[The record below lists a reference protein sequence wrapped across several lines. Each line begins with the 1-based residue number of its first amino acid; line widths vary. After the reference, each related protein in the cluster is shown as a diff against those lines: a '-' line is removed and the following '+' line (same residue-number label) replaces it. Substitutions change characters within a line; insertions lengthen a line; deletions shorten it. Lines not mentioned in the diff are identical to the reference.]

1 MKASSGLGARKAKD
15 HIFRG
20 VGVVLTAA
28 LLVPLADIIYTV
40 VVRAAPAL
48 SLTIFTENT
57 TKGGLVNA
65 IEGSLFLVALS
76 AVISVTLGVLA
87 GIYLA
92 EFGGRFADVVRFF
105 ADVLT
110 GVPSIV
116 VGYFGYIVFVLYLG
130 WGFSALAASLAL
142 MIIMLPYITRTCE
155 FALRKVPSDIK
166 EGSFA
171 LGAPKSTTI
180 NRISLRYA
188 APGVITGIL
197 IAVSIS
203 IGETAPL
210 IYTADFSNFPPSGA
224 LVHSSVGYLTYVI
237 WAFINEPF
245 TLAHEQAYVAS
256 LILLAF
262 VFATGLGA
270 RLLVNRWWKS

>member
-1 MKASSGLGARKAKD
+1 M
-15 HIFRG
+15 
-20 VGVVLTAA
+20 
-28 LLVPLADIIYTV
+28 LVH
-40 VVRAAPAL
+40 AAPAVAP
-48 SLTIFTENT
+48 TIFTKT
-57 TKGGLVNA
+57 TANGGLLNA

-76 AVISVTLGVLA
+76 AAISVTLGLFT

-92 EFGGRFADVVRFF
+92 EFGGRFASFVRFL

-130 WGFSALAASLAL
+130 WGFSALAAAMAL
-142 MIIMLPYITRTCE
+142 TIIMLPYISRTAE
-155 FALRKVPSDIK
+155 FALRRVPSDIK

-171 LGAPKSTTI
+171 LGASKSTTV
-180 NRISLRYA
+180 NKISLRYA

-210 IYTADFSNFPPSGA
+210 IYTADFSDFAPSGA
-224 LVHSSVGYLTYVI
+224 LTHSPVGYLTYVV
-237 WAFINEPF
+237 WAFINQPF
-245 TLAHEQAYVAS
+245 ALPQEQAYVAA
-256 LILLAF
+256 LLLLLF
-262 VFATGLGA
+262 VLGAGLAA